1 MKPRLIASSLIA
13 AAAFVT
19 SSSAIAGAADLTTCC
34 APADQDFPKVAGNLG
49 NQGYSSL
56 SQVNKDN
63 INKLGPVWLNHVSRA
78 PVTTPTPGPGT
89 NDTGQQTTPIVVDGV
104 IYMDTPNGDV
114 IAIDGKTGKTKWK
127 WHPTAF
133 STSNTRRGVSVGDG
147 KVYTLAGGQR
157 VVALDQNTGAQV
169 WVSQPTGPNGASL
182 GNIQKV
188 ATIYYDGL
196 VYLGGNDGARNAAF
210 AVRSSDGSLA
220 WFFYGGAE
228 PGRVVTDVNGVTV
241 DAGATWGPPV
251 NGQSCALTG
260 GVSPWIHP
268 SLDPELGMVYYAF
281 GNVRSCRS
289 SQDGQLRPGDNLF
302 GNSLVALDLKTGEYK
317 WHFQSIRHDHWDM
330 DNTSPPPLGDVTI
343 NGESKK
349 VIYYGAKAPMTF
361 IIDRTNGK
369 PLTGID
375 EKPRPTDSRQSSATM
390 QKFPSQGMW
399 IPECVIWE
407 KLDAN
412 NIPGNPWRGVP
423 NYNGYQP
430 DATGNLVYTEPNY
443 LSLNDTPFVTY
454 PAAYGATHRKGCLF
468 DDHWDL
474 PVLSTTSQ
482 NGGADW
488 SDQAFSPRTGLVYI
502 PYGVNNVAHD
512 RNEGGNG
519 LRALGQY
526 QTGGVVA
533 LNATNG
539 TVVWRNHFGLDAAH
553 GQHPL
558 LTGSDLL
565 FIGDPA
571 GWLRAMDAVT
581 GQEVWKFQTGSAIS
595 SGAITYMIDG
605 EQYVAVFAAGTGI
618 PYGNSITEGDSL
630 WAFKLGGGA
639 RYTDADGN
647 VVSGSSEAPTPA
659 PLNIRRPV
667 GGNPV
672 EGSTVNNTVYLARAN
687 RTTDT
692 AAFQDGLNGNA
703 NPANRFVTTNAMN
716 PTHMRVP
723 VGTTVTFLNPGSE
736 TFASFPNQQ
745 PHCAT
750 QFFEG
755 LFNFKLAP
763 GQSATY
769 TFTRAG
775 EYFFN
780 DCTDPRPT
788 GKIVV
793 YHVPIDVP
801 GAATFT
807 PRSLDLGSAN
817 GVFTGV
823 NGVITAHF
831 EIPSDYTVE
840 GDVTLKTPLSSTL
853 FSPVSTNA
861 GSGSRHLVAQFSKAE
876 IDNNIPAGESV
887 PLVLNVNV
895 LENGVQKQLTSTV
908 NVKVVK

>member
-1 MKPRLIASSLIA
+1 MKSMFIASSLIA
-13 AAAFVT
+13 AAAIAT
-19 SSSAIAGAADLTTCC
+19 SATAIAGAADLSSCC
-34 APADQDFPKVAGNLG
+34 TPADKDFPKVAGNLG

-56 SQVNKDN
+56 TQVNKDN
-63 INKLGPVWLNHVSRA
+63 INKLGPVWVNHVSAA
-78 PVTTPTPGPGT
+78 PVTTPTPGPGDT
-89 NDTGQQTTPIVVDGV
+89 ETGQQTTPIVVDGV
-104 IYMDTPNGDV
+104 IYMDTPRGDV
-114 IAIDGKTGKTKWK
+114 IAIDGKTGATKWK

-133 STSNTRRGVSVGDG
+133 TTSGTRRGVSVGDG

-157 VVALDQNTGAQV
+157 VVALDKETGAQV
-169 WVSQPTGPNGASL
+169 WVSQPTGPGGASL

-188 ATIYYDGL
+188 ATIYYDGM

-210 AVRSSDGSLA
+210 AVSSKDGSLV
-220 WFFYGGAE
+220 WYFYGGAE
-228 PGRVVTDVNGVTV
+228 PGRVVTDVNGVTT

-268 SLDPELGMVYYAF
+268 TIDPELGMVYYAF

-302 GNSLVALDLKTGEYK
+302 GNSLVALDLKTGAYK

-330 DNTSPPPLGDVTI
+330 DNTSPPPLADLVV
-343 NGESKK
+343 NGETKK
-349 VIYYGAKAPMTF
+349 VIYYGAKVPMTF

-369 PLTGID
+369 PIAPIV
-375 EKPRPTDSRQSSATM
+375 ERPRVTDSRQSSAPN
-390 QKFPSQGMW
+390 QKFAAQGMW
-399 IPECVIWE
+399 VPECVIWE
-407 KLDAN
+407 KLDRN

-430 DATGNLVYTEPNY
+430 DAQGNLVYTEPNY
-443 LSLNDTPFVTY
+443 LDVDKPNLTI
-454 PAAYGATHRKGCLF
+454 PAAYGANHRLGCMF

-488 SDQAFSPRTGLVYI
+488 SDQAYSPRTGLLYI

-512 RNEGGNG
+512 RTEGGNG

-526 QTGGVVA
+526 QTGGLVA
-533 LNATNG
+533 LNGSTG
-539 TVVWRNHFGLDAAH
+539 QIVWRNHFGLDAAH

-558 LTGSDLL
+558 VTGSDLL

-571 GWLRAMDAVT
+571 GWLHAMDAVT
-581 GQEVWKFQTGSAIS
+581 GSELWKFQTGFAIS

-605 EQYVAVFAAGTGI
+605 EQYVAVFASGTGI
-618 PYGNSITEGDSL
+618 PYGNSLTLGDAL
-630 WAFKLGGGA
+630 WAFKVGGTA
-639 RYTDADGN
+639 KYTDASGN

-659 PLNIRRPV
+659 PLSIRRPV
-667 GGNPV
+667 GGNAV
-672 EGSTVNNTVYLARAN
+672 EGSTVNNTVYLGRNTRTDVATARDS
-687 RTTDT
+687 TSTS
-692 AAFQDGLNGNA
+692 G
-703 NPANRFVTTNAMN
+703 MN
-716 PTHMRVP
+716 PTFLRVP
-723 VGTTVTFLNPGSE
+723 VGTTVTFLNPGAA
-736 TFASFPNQQ
+736 TFPSFPNQK

-755 LFNFKLAP
+755 LFNFKLNP
-763 GQSATY
+763 GESAQY
-769 TFTRAG
+769 KFDRAG

-788 GKIVV
+788 GKVV
-793 YHVPIDVP
+793 AYHVPIDVP
-801 GAATFT
+801 DALRFT
-807 PRSLDLGSAN
+807 PKTLDLGSAN

-831 EIPSDYTVE
+831 EIPDGYTVE
-840 GDVTLKTPLSSTL
+840 GEVTLKTPLSSTL
-853 FSPVSTNA
+853 FAAISTNVEDA
-861 GSGSRHLVAQFSKAE
+861 GKHLVAQFSKAD
-876 IDNNIPAGESV
+876 IDNNIPAGDSV
-887 PLVLNVNV
+887 PLALSVNV
-895 LENGVQKQLTSTV
+895 LQNGVQKQLTSTV
-908 NVKVVK
+908 TVKVVK

>member
-1 MKPRLIASSLIA
+1 MKSRLIASSLIA
-13 AAAFVT
+13 AAAIVT
-19 SSSAIAGAADLTTCC
+19 SSSAIAGAADLSSCC
-34 APADQDFPKVAGNLG
+34 APADKDFPKVAGNLG

-56 SQVNKDN
+56 TQVNKDN
-63 INKLGPVWLNHVSRA
+63 INKLGPVWLNHVSAA

-89 NDTGQQTTPIVVDGV
+89 DDTGQQTTPIVIDGV
-104 IYMDTPNGDV
+104 VYMDTPNGDV
-114 IAIDGKTGKTKWK
+114 IAIDGKTGATKWK

-133 STSNTRRGVSVGDG
+133 TTSGTRRGVSVGDG

-157 VVALDQNTGAQV
+157 VVALNKDTGAVV
-169 WVSQPTGPNGASL
+169 WVSQPTGPGGASL

-188 ATIYYDGL
+188 ATIYYDHM

-210 AVRSSDGSLA
+210 AVNSSDGSLG
-220 WFFYGGAE
+220 WYFYGGAE
-228 PGRVVTDVNGVTV
+228 PGRVVTDVNGNTI

-268 SLDPELGMVYYAF
+268 TIDPELGMVYYAF

-302 GNSLVALDLKTGEYK
+302 GNSLVALDLKTGAYK

-330 DNTSPPPLGDVTI
+330 DNTSPPPLADLTI
-343 NGESKK
+343 NGQTKR
-349 VIYYGAKAPMTF
+349 VIYYGAKVPMTF
-361 IIDRTNGK
+361 IIDRTNGQ
-369 PLTGID
+369 PIAPIVD
-375 EKPRPTDSRQSSATM
+375 RPRVTDSRQSSAPN
-390 QKFPSQGMW
+390 QKFAAQGMW
-399 IPECVIWE
+399 IPECVVWE
-407 KLDAN
+407 KLDPN

-430 DATGNLVYTEPNY
+430 DAQGNLIYSEPNY

-454 PAAYGATHRKGCLF
+454 PAAYGATHRLGCLF

-488 SDQAFSPRTGLVYI
+488 SDQAYSPRTGLVYI

-512 RNEGGNG
+512 RSEGGNG

-526 QTGGVVA
+526 QTGGLVA
-533 LNATNG
+533 LNG
-539 TVVWRNHFGLDAAH
+539 TTGEVMWRNHFGLDAAH

-558 LTGSDLL
+558 LTASDLL

-571 GWLRAMDAVT
+571 GWLHAMDAVT
-581 GQEVWKFQTGSAIS
+581 GNELWKFQTGFAIS

-605 EQYVAVFAAGTGI
+605 EQYVAVFASGTGI
-618 PYGNSITEGDSL
+618 PYGNSLTLGDTL
-630 WAFKLGGGA
+630 WAFKIGGNA
-639 RYTDADGN
+639 KYANAAGN

-659 PLNIRRPV
+659 PLAIRRSV
-667 GGNPV
+667 GGNAV
-672 EGSTVNNTVYLARAN
+672 EGSTVNNTVYLGRNTRTDVATARDSIS
-687 RTTDT
+687 TS
-692 AAFQDGLNGNA
+692 G
-703 NPANRFVTTNAMN
+703 MN
-716 PTHMRVP
+716 PTSMRVP
-723 VGTTVTFLNPGSE
+723 VGTTVTFLNPGAA
-736 TFASFPNQQ
+736 TFPNFPNLKPQ
-745 PHCAT
+745 CAT

-755 LFNFKLAP
+755 LFNIRLNP
-763 GQSATY
+763 GESAQY
-769 TFTRAG
+769 TFNRAG

-788 GKIVV
+788 GKIVA

-801 GAATFT
+801 GALSFT
-807 PRSLDLGSAN
+807 PKTLDLASAN

-823 NGVITAHF
+823 NGVITARF
-831 EIPSDYTVE
+831 DIPDGYTAE

-853 FSPVSTNA
+853 FAPVSTNA
-861 GSGSRHLVAQFSKAE
+861 GFGGTQLVAQFSKAD
-876 IDNNIPAGESV
+876 IDNNIPEGDSV

-895 LENGVQKQLTSTV
+895 LQNGVQKQLTSTV